1 ERVAKLTG
9 FFHGLLCP
17 PGHGRLFKKMIE
29 QFRKRVRLP
38 AQSGLYNCIHTIFSA
53 KNLTGN
59 CFIQE
64 SSSGEL
70 NRWKIGMRLKLIWSD
85 YNIEKSL
92 NHARLPKGHK

>member
-38 AQSGLYNCIHTIFSA
+38 AQSGIKDSLI
-53 KNLTGN
+53 
-59 CFIQE
+59 
-64 SSSGEL
+64 
-70 NRWKIGMRLKLIWSD
+70 RLVHMPAYLR
-85 YNIEKSL
+85 L
-92 NHARLPKGHK
+92 FLPKKFQDRNSKF